1 MGKDPSMDIF
11 KVLFPAIVPVREV
24 KMAIVNNKENT
35 TGDDEVGG
43 LRESLGR
50 AGGVVTFPF
59 PEKNNNRRKDRD
71 DGEQIFGVA
80 PTESR
85 GFIGRY
91 GYE

>member
-1 MGKDPSMDIF
+1 MNIF

-24 KMAIVNNKENT
+24 EIAIVNNKENA

-43 LRESLGR
+43 VRERLGR
-50 AGGVVTFPF
+50 AGDMMAFPF
-59 PEKNNNRRKDRD
+59 PEKITNRRKDRD
-71 DGEQIFGVA
+71 DGEQNFGVA